1 MRIAFYAPL
10 KPPTHAVPS
19 GDRRVA
25 RLLINALVKTGHNV
39 ELASTLRTYEPAGD
53 ENAQARLRDE
63 SAQIANDL
71 VARWSGA
78 GRDERPGL
86 WFTYHVYYK
95 APDWIGPSVA
105 AALGIPY
112 VIAEP
117 SFAPKRAAGRWA
129 MGHAAAGESIRA
141 ASLMLCP
148 IRDDVACLEP
158 LLADGGAIRL
168 LPPFLDPGPY
178 RDASRNRDANRKTL
192 AAEFD
197 LDPSVPWIVVAAM
210 MRSGDKAASY
220 SILASVLRRLAD
232 LPWRIVVAGEG
243 AARSG
248 IEAAFESAAPG
259 RNRFLGEL
267 GPDALAALY
276 SACDLCI
283 WPAVNEAYG
292 MALLEAQATGV
303 PVVSMAV
310 RGVPDVVCDGRTGL
324 LAPPQN
330 QDALA
335 DLARELLVDGERRRK
350 MGREAAHFAQF
361 ERSADAAAATLELA
375 LRELTSA
382 DSVLQRKPVQP

>member
-53 ENAQARLRDE
+53 ESIQVRLRDE
-63 SAQIANDL
+63 GAQIANDL
-71 VARWSGA
+71 IAHWSGA
-78 GRDERPGL
+78 GRDERPDL

-129 MGHAAAGESIRA
+129 LGHAAAGESIRA

-158 LLADGGAIRL
+158 LLAAGAAIRL

-178 RDASRNRDANRKTL
+178 RDASRSRNANRMTL
-192 AAEFD
+192 AADID

-210 MRSGDKAASY
+210 MRTGDKAASY
-220 SILASVLRRLAD
+220 AILALVLRRIAD
-232 LPWRIVVAGEG
+232 LPWRILVAGDGE
-243 AARSG
+243 ARSE
-248 IEAAFESAAPG
+248 IETAFESAAPG
-259 RNRFLGEL
+259 RSRFLGEL
-267 GPDALAALY
+267 GADALAALY

-292 MALLEAQATGV
+292 MALLEAQAAGV

-310 RGVPDVVCDGRTGL
+310 RGVPDVVCNGRTGL
-324 LAPPQN
+324 LAPPGN
-330 QDALA
+330 MDALA
-335 DLARELLVDGERRRK
+335 DLARELLVDRDRRCK
-350 MGREAAHFAQF
+350 MGLEAAHFAQV
-361 ERSADAAAATLELA
+361 ERSVDAAAATLDRA
-375 LRELTSA
+375 LRELGA
-382 DSVLQRKPVQP
+382 VQR